1 MVLWQKS
8 DYRPGL
14 SVALWGAVSHVRT
27 CTLSQQDAAQ
37 PPSLPDA
44 PLDGAQ
50 LSFETRTDPAV
61 EPPVEPQIEQPVDR
75 ADSPAN
81 PPANPSV
88 DSPSSNGS
96 GTYDASDIDVLE
108 GIEAVRRRPGMYI
121 GSTGQAG
128 LHHLVYEIVD
138 NSVDEAMAGQA
149 TRIEIALQPG
159 GWVQVRDDGRGIPV
173 DKHSKTGK
181 SALETVLTVLH
192 AGGKFGGGGYKV
204 SGGLHGVGAS
214 VVNALSSQLEV
225 EVRRDSTSYTQSYVR
240 GVPNDELERA
250 PLAPLATPT
259 TGTMVRWIADDQV
272 IDQLEYDFHT
282 LAQRFREIAY
292 LNKSLWICFR
302 DERHFPSDATDEERD
317 QLEPTDEKNFY
328 FEGGIQSYVRFLNR
342 DREVVQPLPFH
353 LDREVAGNGAP
364 VAVEVAIQYNADF
377 QDSVYAFA
385 NTINT
390 HEGGSHLTGFRS
402 ALTRAINDFARRN
415 KQLGDKDA
423 NITGEDTREGL
434 TAVISVKLGE
444 PQFEGQT
451 KTKLGNPEIK
461 GIVES
466 ATAEALAEYFD
477 GQPRE
482 GRRIV
487 EKCLTTARAREAARK
502 ARAIVQ
508 RKGALEGAALPGK
521 LADCSE
527 RDPALSEIFIVEG
540 DSAGGSAKQGRDR
553 RTQAILPL
561 RGKVLNVERARLDK
575 LLGHEAYRTL
585 ITALGTGIGE
595 DFDLSKLRYHKVV
608 IMTDADSDGAHI
620 RTLLLTFFFRHMRDL
635 IDDRKLYIAQPPL
648 YRVQAGRQKPEWLFS
663 DPELEAFMGKQKE
676 GQKKISVQR
685 YKGLG
690 EMNADQLWET
700 TMDPQARVLWSVDI
714 DDEHAADDLF
724 VKLMGDDP
732 SKRRQFIE
740 QHADMAKIDV

>member
-1 MVLWQKS
+1 MTQHEPEQPELPLGAAEPAL
-8 DYRPGL
+8 RHEAGL
-14 SVALWGAVSHVRT
+14 SS
-27 CTLSQQDAAQ
+27 SND
-37 PPSLPDA
+37 
-44 PLDGAQ
+44 
-50 LSFETRTDPAV
+50 
-61 EPPVEPQIEQPVDR
+61 
-75 ADSPAN
+75 
-81 PPANPSV
+81 V
-88 DSPSSNGS
+88 DS
-96 GTYDASDIDVLE
+96 YDASDIDVLE

-138 NSVDEAMAGQA
+138 NSVDEAMAGHA
-149 TRIEIALQPG
+149 SRIDIGLQPG
-159 GWVQVRDDGRGIPV
+159 GWVQVRDNGRGIPT
-173 DKHSKTGK
+173 DQHAKTGK

-225 EVRRDSTSYTQSYVR
+225 EVRRDGRLHTQSYVR
-240 GVPNDELERA
+240 GVATGSIKRRK
-250 PLAPLATPT
+250 LARGDTPE
-259 TGTMVRWIADDQV
+259 TGTTVRWVADDEV

-292 LNKSLWICFR
+292 LNKGLWICFR
-302 DERHFPSDATDEERD
+302 DERNLPVDASDG
-317 QLEPTDEKNFY
+317 EPADEKNFY

-342 DREVVQPLPFH
+342 DREVLQPLPFH
-353 LDREVAGNGAP
+353 LDREVGVNGTA
-364 VAVEVAIQYNADF
+364 VMVEVAIQYNGDF

-415 KQLGDKDA
+415 KQLGDKDP

-508 RKGALEGAALPGK
+508 RKGALEGASLPGK

-527 RDPALSEIFIVEG
+527 RDPELSELFIVEG

-595 DFDLSKLRYHKVV
+595 DFDLSRLRYHKVV

-620 RTLLLTFFFRHMRDL
+620 RTLLLTFFFRHMREL
-635 IDDRKLYIAQPPL
+635 IDDGKLYIAQPPL
-648 YRVQAGRQKPEWLFS
+648 YRVQAGRQKAEWLYS
-663 DPELEAFMGKQKE
+663 DAELESFMAKQNE
-676 GQKKISVQR
+676 GQKKVSVQR

-700 TMDPQARVLWSVDI
+700 TMDPQARLLWSVDI
-714 DDEHAADDLF
+714 ADEHAADDLF

-732 SKRRQFIE
+732 AKRRHFIE

>member
-1 MVLWQKS
+1 M
-8 DYRPGL
+8 
-14 SVALWGAVSHVRT
+14 AAGASPVRT
-27 CTLSQQDAAQ
+27 DNLSQHDATEPA
-37 PPSLPDA
+37 LPT
-44 PLDGAQ
+44 DGAQ
-50 LSFETRTDPAV
+50 LALGQEID
-61 EPPVEPQIEQPVDR
+61 
-75 ADSPAN
+75 
-81 PPANPSV
+81 PPAPNGT
-88 DSPSSNGS
+88 DS
-96 GTYDASDIDVLE
+96 YDASDIDVLE

-138 NSVDEAMAGQA
+138 NSVDEAMAGHA
-149 TRIEIALQPG
+149 TRIDIALQPD
-159 GWVQVRDDGRGIPV
+159 GWVQVRDDGRGIPT
-173 DKHSKTGK
+173 DQHAKTGK

-225 EVRRDSTSYTQSYVR
+225 EVRRDGQSHTQSYAR
-240 GVPNDELERA
+240 GVPTGGVERRKLPRGSA
-250 PLAPLATPT
+250 PA
-259 TGTMVRWIADDQV
+259 TGTMVRWVADEQV
-272 IDQLEYDFHT
+272 IDHLEYDFHT
-282 LAQRFREIAY
+282 LAQRFREVAY
-292 LNKSLWICFR
+292 LNKGLWICFR
-302 DERHFPSDATDEERD
+302 DERNFPADATEAQRAAI
-317 QLEPTDEKNFY
+317 EPLDEKNFY

-342 DREVVQPLPFH
+342 DREVLQALPFH
-353 LDREVAGNGAP
+353 LDREVGVNGTA
-364 VAVEVAIQYNADF
+364 VVVEVAIQYNADF

-402 ALTRAINDFARRN
+402 ALTRAVNDFARRN
-415 KQLGDKDA
+415 KQLGDKDP

-466 ATAEALAEYFD
+466 ATAEALSEYLD

-508 RKGALEGAALPGK
+508 RKGALEGASLPGK

-540 DSAGGSAKQGRDR
+540 PSAGGSAKEGRDR

-620 RTLLLTFFFRHMRDL
+620 RTLLLTFFFRHMREL
-635 IDDRKLYIAQPPL
+635 IEDGKLYIAQPPL
-648 YRVQAGRQKPEWLFS
+648 YRVKA
-663 DPELEAFMGKQKE
+663 GKQKAEWLYTDADLESFMEKQNE
-676 GQKKISVQR
+676 GQKKVSVQR
-685 YKGLG
+685 FKGLG

-700 TMDPQARVLWSVDI
+700 TMDPQVRLLWSVDI
-714 DDEHAADDLF
+714 ADEHAADDLF

-732 SKRRQFIE
+732 AKRRHFIE

>member
-1 MVLWQKS
+1 MSLGEA
-8 DYRPGL
+8 D
-14 SVALWGAVSHVRT
+14 VA
-27 CTLSQQDAAQ
+27 
-37 PPSLPDA
+37 PDQHNE
-44 PLDGAQ
+44 PD
-50 LSFETRTDPAV
+50 EPAL
-61 EPPVEPQIEQPVDR
+61 VEPQ
-75 ADSPAN
+75 
-81 PPANPSV
+81 
-88 DSPSSNGS
+88 GS
-96 GTYDASDIDVLE
+96 GTGAGLAPDNLPSNGTDSYDASDIDVLE

-138 NSVDEAMAGQA
+138 NSVDEAMAGHA
-149 TRIEIALQPG
+149 SRIEVTLQPD
-159 GWVQVRDDGRGIPV
+159 GWVQVRDDGRGIPT
-173 DKHSKTGK
+173 DKHAKTGR

-214 VVNALSSQLEV
+214 VVNALSAHLEV
-225 EVRRDSTSYTQSYVR
+225 EVRRDGYSHTQSYVR
-240 GVPNDELERA
+240 GVASGEVKRKK
-250 PLAPLATPT
+250 LAKDPTPP
-259 TGTMVRWIADDQV
+259 TGTMVRWIADDEV
-272 IDQLEYDFHT
+272 IDHLEYDFNV

-292 LNKSLWICFR
+292 LNKGLWICFR
-302 DERHFPSDATDEERD
+302 DERHQAGDSEG
-317 QLEPTDEKNFY
+317 EPRDEKNFY

-342 DREVVQPLPFH
+342 DREVLQALPFH
-353 LDREVAGNGAP
+353 LDREVGANGTA
-364 VAVEVAIQYNADF
+364 VVVEVAIQYNADF

-390 HEGGSHLTGFRS
+390 HEGGTHLTGFRS

-415 KQLGDKDA
+415 KQLGDKDP

-434 TAVISVKLGE
+434 TAVVSVKLSE

-461 GIVES
+461 GLVES
-466 ATAEALAEYFD
+466 ATSEALAEYLD
-477 GQPRE
+477 GQQRE

-508 RKGALEGAALPGK
+508 RKGVLEGASLPGK

-527 RDPALSEIFIVEG
+527 RDPALSELFIVEG

-575 LLGHEAYRTL
+575 LLGHEAFRTL

-635 IDDRKLYIAQPPL
+635 LDDGKLYIAQPPL
-648 YRVQAGRQKPEWLFS
+648 YRVQAGRQKAEWLYS
-663 DPELEAFMGKQKE
+663 DAELESFMEKQKE
-676 GQKKISVQR
+676 GQKKVSVQR

-700 TMDPQARVLWSVDI
+700 TMDPAARLLWSVDI
-714 DDEHAADDLF
+714 ADEHAADDLF

-732 SKRRQFIE
+732 SKRRHFIE
-740 QHADMAKIDV
+740 QHADLARIDI

>member
-1 MVLWQKS
+1 MSQHDAAS
-8 DYRPGL
+8 SAATPDSADSPG
-14 SVALWGAVSHVRT
+14 
-27 CTLSQQDAAQ
+27 DAAQ
-37 PPSLPDA
+37 LSLDQQT
-44 PLDGAQ
+44 GQ
-50 LSFETRTDPAV
+50 NGSV
-61 EPPVEPQIEQPVDR
+61 EPAGASDLI
-75 ADSPAN
+75 SN
-81 PPANPSV
+81 
-88 DSPSSNGS
+88 NGS
-96 GTYDASDIDVLE
+96 ASYDASDIDVLE

-138 NSVDEAMAGQA
+138 NSVDEAMAGHA

-159 GWVQVRDDGRGIPV
+159 GWVQVRDDGRGIPT

-225 EVRRDSTSYTQSYVR
+225 EVRRDGISHTQSYIR
-240 GVPNDELERA
+240 GVPNGDLQRE
-250 PLAPLATPT
+250 PLPSDATPP

-272 IDQLEYDFHT
+272 IDQLDYDFHT

-292 LNKSLWICFR
+292 LNKGLWISFR
-302 DERHFPSDATDEERD
+302 DERRFPPDASDEERA
-317 QLEPTDEKNFY
+317 QLEPADEKNFY

-353 LDREVAGNGAP
+353 LDREVPGNGAP

-415 KQLGDKDA
+415 KQLGDKDP

-466 ATAEALAEYFD
+466 ATAEALAEYLD

-482 GRRIV
+482 GRKIV

-508 RKGALEGAALPGK
+508 RKGALEGASLPGK

-527 RDPALSEIFIVEG
+527 RDPELSEIFIVEG

-648 YRVQAGRQKPEWLFS
+648 YRVQAGRQKAEWLYS
-663 DPELEAFMGKQKE
+663 DEELESFMDKQKE
-676 GQKKISVQR
+676 GQKKVSVQR

-700 TMDPQARVLWSVDI
+700 TMDPQARLLWSVDI
-714 DDEHAADDLF
+714 ADEHAADDLF

>member
-1 MVLWQKS
+1 MTT
-8 DYRPGL
+8 P
-14 SVALWGAVSHVRT
+14 
-27 CTLSQQDAAQ
+27 QDAAQ
-37 PPSLPDA
+37 PEL
-44 PLDGAQ
+44 PLDSEIDRGDDEHS
-50 LSFETRTDPAV
+50 LSAAAPA
-61 EPPVEPQIEQPVDR
+61 PAEPQVSAREPV
-75 ADSPAN
+75 A
-81 PPANPSV
+81 PPSR
-88 DSPSSNGS
+88 NGVES
-96 GTYDASDIDVLE
+96 YDASDIDVLE

-138 NSVDEAMAGQA
+138 NSVDEAMAGHA
-149 TRIEIALQPG
+149 SRIEVTLQAE
-159 GWVQVRDDGRGIPV
+159 GWVQVRDDGRGIPT
-173 DKHSKTGK
+173 DKHSKTGR

-225 EVRRDSTSYTQSYVR
+225 EVRRDGRSHTQSYAR
-240 GVPNDELERA
+240 GVPTGEVKRKKLSKDAA
-250 PLAPLATPT
+250 PL
-259 TGTMVRWIADDQV
+259 TGTMVRWIADDEV
-272 IDQLEYDFHT
+272 IDHLEYDFHT

-292 LNKSLWICFR
+292 LNKGLWICFR
-302 DERHFPSDATDEERD
+302 DERNLIAGEDS
-317 QLEPTDEKNFY
+317 EPADEKNFY

-342 DREVVQPLPFH
+342 DREVLQPLPFH
-353 LDREVAGNGAP
+353 LDREVSGNGSP
-364 VAVEVAIQYNADF
+364 VVVEVSIQYNADF

-402 ALTRAINDFARRN
+402 AVTRAINDFARRN
-415 KQLGDKDA
+415 KQLGDKDP

-434 TAVISVKLGE
+434 TAVVSVKLGE

-461 GIVES
+461 GLVES
-466 ATAEALAEYFD
+466 ATAEALAEYLD
-477 GQPRE
+477 GQQRE

-508 RKGALEGAALPGK
+508 RKGALEGASLPGK

-527 RDPALSEIFIVEG
+527 RDPALSELFIVEG

-620 RTLLLTFFFRHMRDL
+620 RTLLLTFFFRHMREL
-635 IDDRKLYIAQPPL
+635 LDDGKLYIAQPPL
-648 YRVQAGRQKPEWLFS
+648 YRVQAGRQKAEWLYS
-663 DPELEAFMGKQKE
+663 DAELESFMEKQSE
-676 GQKKISVQR
+676 GQKKVSVQR

-700 TMDPQARVLWSVDI
+700 TMDPAARVLWSVAI
-714 DDEHAADDLF
+714 ADEHAADDLF

-732 SKRRQFIE
+732 AKRRHFIE
-740 QHADMAKIDV
+740 QHADLARIDV

>member
-1 MVLWQKS
+1 M
-8 DYRPGL
+8 
-14 SVALWGAVSHVRT
+14 
-27 CTLSQQDAAQ
+27 SQHDAASSAATPDLPGDQ
-37 PPSLPDA
+37 STLQVPIKPNPPSLEI
-44 PLDGAQ
+44 GA
-50 LSFETRTDPAV
+50 
-61 EPPVEPQIEQPVDR
+61 
-75 ADSPAN
+75 
-81 PPANPSV
+81 ANPSI
-88 DSPSSNGS
+88 SS
-96 GTYDASDIDVLE
+96 YDASDIDVLE

-138 NSVDEAMAGQA
+138 NSVDEAMAGHA

-159 GWVQVRDDGRGIPV
+159 GWVQVRDDGRGIPT

-225 EVRRDSTSYTQSYVR
+225 EVRRGGISHTQSYIR
-240 GVPNDELERA
+240 GVPNGDLQRE
-250 PLAPLATPT
+250 PLPADATPP

-272 IDQLEYDFHT
+272 IDQLDYDFHT

-292 LNKSLWICFR
+292 LNKGLWISFR
-302 DERHFPSDATDEERD
+302 DERRFPPDASDEERA
-317 QLEPTDEKNFY
+317 QLEPADEKNFY

-353 LDREVAGNGAP
+353 LDREVPGNGAP

-415 KQLGDKDA
+415 KQLGDKDP

-466 ATAEALAEYFD
+466 ATAEALAEYLD

-482 GRRIV
+482 GRKIV

-508 RKGALEGAALPGK
+508 RKGALEGASLPGK

-527 RDPALSEIFIVEG
+527 RDPELSEIFIVEG

-648 YRVQAGRQKPEWLFS
+648 YRVQAGRQKAEWLYS
-663 DPELEAFMGKQKE
+663 DEELESFMDKQKE
-676 GQKKISVQR
+676 GQKKVSVQR

-700 TMDPQARVLWSVDI
+700 TMDPQARLLWSVDI
-714 DDEHAADDLF
+714 ADEHAADDLF

>member
-1 MVLWQKS
+1 MPPQ
-8 DYRPGL
+8 DP
-14 SVALWGAVSHVRT
+14 
-27 CTLSQQDAAQ
+27 QQTAFRF
-37 PPSLPDA
+37 
-44 PLDGAQ
+44 DGAP
-50 LSFETRTDPAV
+50 PA
-61 EPPVEPQIEQPVDR
+61 PTSPAAPVEPTAPRSQPPTPPDNG
-75 ADSPAN
+75 ADS
-81 PPANPSV
+81 
-88 DSPSSNGS
+88 
-96 GTYDASDIDVLE
+96 YDASDIDVLE

-138 NSVDEAMAGQA
+138 NAVDEAMAGHA
-149 TRIEIALQPG
+149 ARIDIALQPG
-159 GWVQVRDDGRGIPV
+159 GWVQVRDDGRGIPT
-173 DKHSKTGK
+173 DQHAKTGK

-214 VVNALSSQLEV
+214 VVNALAAQLEV
-225 EVRRDSTSYTQSYVR
+225 EVRRDGQAHRQRYTR
-240 GVPNDELERA
+240 GVASGPVERS
-250 PLAPLATPT
+250 PLPRGAAPT

-272 IDQLEYDFHT
+272 IDHLEYDFQT
-282 LAQRFREIAY
+282 LTQRFREIAY
-292 LNKSLWICFR
+292 LNKGLWICFR
-302 DERHFPSDATDEERD
+302 DERNFPPDADGTDP
-317 QLEPTDEKNFY
+317 EPADEKNFY
-328 FEGGIQSYVRFLNR
+328 FEGGIQSYVRYLNR
-342 DREVVQPLPFH
+342 DREVLQTLPFH
-353 LDREVAGNGAP
+353 LDREVTSSSGNGAP
-364 VAVEVAIQYNADF
+364 VAVEVAIQYNGDF

-402 ALTRAINDFARRN
+402 ALTRAINDFARRS
-415 KQLGDKDA
+415 KQLGDKDP

-461 GIVES
+461 GLVES
-466 ATAEALAEYFD
+466 ATAEALAEYLD

-527 RDPALSEIFIVEG
+527 RDPELSELFIVEG

-575 LLGHEAYRTL
+575 LLGHEAFRTL

-595 DFDLSKLRYHKVV
+595 DFDLSRLRYHKVV

-620 RTLLLTFFFRHMRDL
+620 RTLLLTFFFRHMREL

-648 YRVQAGRQKPEWLFS
+648 YRVQAGRQKAEWLYS
-663 DPELEAFMGKQKE
+663 DADLEAFMDKQSE
-676 GQKKISVQR
+676 GQRKVSVQR

-700 TMDPQARVLWSVDI
+700 TMDPQARILWSVDI
-714 DDEHAADDLF
+714 ADERAADDLF

-732 SKRRQFIE
+732 AKRRHFIE
-740 QHADMAKIDV
+740 QHADLARIDV

>member
-1 MVLWQKS
+1 MAQQE
-8 DYRPGL
+8 PG
-14 SVALWGAVSHVRT
+14 H
-27 CTLSQQDAAQ
+27 
-37 PPSLPDA
+37 PELPIS
-44 PLDGAQ
+44 G
-50 LSFETRTDPAV
+50 
-61 EPPVEPQIEQPVDR
+61 
-75 ADSPAN
+75 ADSAPEPN
-81 PPANPSV
+81 V
-88 DSPSSNGS
+88 DLPSSNGTDS
-96 GTYDASDIDVLE
+96 YDASDIDVLE

-138 NSVDEAMAGQA
+138 NSVDEAMAGHA
-149 TRIEIALQPG
+149 TRIEVALQPE
-159 GWVQVRDDGRGIPV
+159 GWVQVRDDGRGIPT
-173 DKHSKTGK
+173 DQHAKTGK

-214 VVNALSSQLEV
+214 VVNALSSQLQV
-225 EVRRDSTSYTQSYVR
+225 EVRRGGYSHTQSYVR
-240 GVPNDELERA
+240 GVPTGSVERSRLDPA
-250 PLAPLATPT
+250 ASPS
-259 TGTMVRWIADDQV
+259 TGTMVRWVADDQV
-272 IDQLEYDFHT
+272 IDQLEYDFDT
-282 LAQRFREIAY
+282 LAQRFREVAY
-292 LNKSLWICFR
+292 LNKGLWICFR
-302 DERHFPSDATDEERD
+302 DERNTAADAQRTDT
-317 QLEPTDEKNFY
+317 EPRDEKNFY

-342 DREVVQPLPFH
+342 DREVLQPLPFH
-353 LDREVAGNGAP
+353 LDHEIGVNGAA
-364 VAVEVAIQYNADF
+364 VVVEVAIQYNADF

-402 ALTRAINDFARRN
+402 ALTRAVNDFARRN
-415 KQLGDKDA
+415 KQLGDKDP

-434 TAVISVKLGE
+434 TAVVSVKLSE

-466 ATAEALAEYFD
+466 ATAEALAEYLD

-508 RKGALEGAALPGK
+508 RKGALEGASLPGK

-527 RDPALSEIFIVEG
+527 RDPSLSEIFIVEG
-540 DSAGGSAKQGRDR
+540 PSAGGSAKEGRDR

-575 LLGHEAYRTL
+575 LLGHEAFRTL

-620 RTLLLTFFFRHMRDL
+620 RTLLLTFFFRHMREL
-635 IDDRKLYIAQPPL
+635 IEDRKLYIAQPPL
-648 YRVQAGRQKPEWLFS
+648 YRVKVGKQAEWLYS
-663 DPELEAFMGKQKE
+663 DADLEAFMDKQNE
-676 GQKKISVQR
+676 GQKKVAVQR
-685 YKGLG
+685 FKGLG

-700 TMDPQARVLWSVDI
+700 TMDPQVRLLWSVDI
-714 DDEHAADDLF
+714 ADEHAADDLF

-732 SKRRQFIE
+732 AKRRHFIE
-740 QHADMAKIDV
+740 QHADLARIDV

>member
-1 MVLWQKS
+1 MSILSESEAVQTELFS
-8 DYRPGL
+8 D
-14 SVALWGAVSHVRT
+14 SETVAPAPEVSLEAPPEQIAPEPVESAPATNGATTVAVS
-27 CTLSQQDAAQ
+27 
-37 PPSLPDA
+37 
-44 PLDGAQ
+44 
-50 LSFETRTDPAV
+50 
-61 EPPVEPQIEQPVDR
+61 
-75 ADSPAN
+75 DS
-81 PPANPSV
+81 
-88 DSPSSNGS
+88 
-96 GTYDASDIDVLE
+96 YDASDIDVLE

-138 NSVDEAMAGQA
+138 NAVDEAMAGHA
-149 TRIEIALQPG
+149 SRVDISLLPG
-159 GWVQVRDDGRGIPV
+159 GWVQVQDDGRGIPT
-173 DKHSKTGK
+173 DKHAKTGK

-214 VVNALSSQLEV
+214 VVNALASQLEV
-225 EVRRDSTSYTQSYVR
+225 EVRRGGQAHRQKYVR
-240 GVPNDELERA
+240 GVPESAVRKSKLASRA
-250 PLAPLATPT
+250 KPR
-259 TGTMVRWIADDQV
+259 TGTLVRWIADEEV
-272 IDQLEYDFHT
+272 IDHLEYDFNT

-292 LNKSLWICFR
+292 LNKGLWISFK
-302 DERHFPSDATDEERD
+302 DERDKPVNGTRKELREY
-317 QLEPTDEKNFY
+317 EPAAEKNFY
-328 FEGGIQSYVRFLNR
+328 FEGGIQSYVRYLNR
-342 DREVVQPLPFH
+342 DREVLQPLPFH
-353 LDREVAGNGAP
+353 LDREIETSGSP
-364 VAVEVAIQYNADF
+364 VAVEVSIQYNADF

-415 KQLGDKDA
+415 KLLGEKDA
-423 NITGEDTREGL
+423 NITGDDTREGL
-434 TAVISVKLGE
+434 TAVVSVKLSE

-451 KTKLGNPEIK
+451 KTKLGNPEIQ
-461 GIVES
+461 GIVAS
-466 ATAEALAEYFD
+466 ATAEALSEYLD
-477 GQPRE
+477 GNARE

-508 RKGALEGAALPGK
+508 RKGALEGASLPGK

-527 RDPALSEIFIVEG
+527 RDPELSELFIVEG

-595 DFDLSKLRYHKVV
+595 DFDLSRLRYHKVV

-635 IDDRKLYIAQPPL
+635 IDDGKLYIAQPPL
-648 YRVQAGRQKPEWLFS
+648 YRVQAGRQTAQWLYS
-663 DPELEAFMGKQKE
+663 DAELEAFMEKQSE
-676 GQKKISVQR
+676 GQKKVSVQR

-700 TMDPQARVLWSVDI
+700 TMDPQARVLWSVAI
-714 DDEHAADDLF
+714 ADEHAADDLF

-732 SKRRQFIE
+732 AKRRHFIE
-740 QHADMAKIDV
+740 QHADLARIDV

>member
-1 MVLWQKS
+1 MAQQES
-8 DYRPGL
+8 GQIGL
-14 SVALWGAVSHVRT
+14 
-27 CTLSQQDAAQ
+27 
-37 PPSLPDA
+37 
-44 PLDGAQ
+44 PLEGAQ
-50 LSFETRTDPAV
+50 LALGQTV
-61 EPPVEPQIEQPVDR
+61 ESLPTNGVDNADR
-75 ADSPAN
+75 ADNA
-81 PPANPSV
+81 
-88 DSPSSNGS
+88 DR
-96 GTYDASDIDVLE
+96 YDASDIDVLE

-121 GSTGQAG
+121 GSTGHAG

-138 NSVDEAMAGQA
+138 NAVDEAMAGHA
-149 TRIEIALQPG
+149 TRVEVTLQAG
-159 GWVQVRDDGRGIPV
+159 GWVQVRDDGRGIPT
-173 DKHSKTGK
+173 DTHAKTGK

-214 VVNALSSQLEV
+214 VVNALSSHLEV
-225 EVRRDSTSYTQSYVR
+225 EVRRDGASHTQSYVR
-240 GVPNDELERA
+240 GIPVDEVQHAMLPRDA
-250 PLAPLATPT
+250 SPR
-259 TGTMVRWIADDQV
+259 TGTMVRWIADAEVLDH
-272 IDQLEYDFHT
+272 LEYDFDT
-282 LAQRFREIAY
+282 LTQRFREIAY
-292 LNKSLWICFR
+292 LNKGLWICFR
-302 DERHFPSDATDEERD
+302 DERPLPAGAVQPIAPEPRNER
-317 QLEPTDEKNFY
+317 NFY

-342 DREVVQPLPFH
+342 DREVLQALPFH
-353 LDREVAGNGAP
+353 LDREVSSNGST
-364 VAVEVAIQYNADF
+364 VLVEVAIQYNADL

-390 HEGGSHLTGFRS
+390 YEGGSHLTGFRS

-415 KQLGDKDA
+415 RQLNEKDP

-434 TAVISVKLGE
+434 TAVVSVKLSE

-461 GIVES
+461 GLVES
-466 ATAEALAEYFD
+466 TTAEALSEYLD
-477 GQPRE
+477 GQQRE

-508 RKGALEGAALPGK
+508 RKGALDGASLPGK

-527 RDPALSEIFIVEG
+527 RNSALSELFIVEG

-575 LLGHEAYRTL
+575 LLGHEAFRTL

-595 DFDLSKLRYHKVV
+595 DFDLSRLRYHKVV

-620 RTLLLTFFFRHMRDL
+620 RTLLLTFFFRHMREL
-635 IDDRKLYIAQPPL
+635 IDNNNENGGNLFVAQPPL
-648 YRVQAGRQKPEWLFS
+648 YRVQAGRQKAEWLYS
-663 DPELEAFMGKQKE
+663 DDALEAFMERQRE
-676 GQKKISVQR
+676 GQKKVSVQR

-700 TMDPQARVLWSVDI
+700 TMDPAARVLWQVDI
-714 DDEHAADDLF
+714 ADEHAADDLF

-732 SKRRQFIE
+732 SKRRHFIE
-740 QHADMAKIDV
+740 QHADLARIDV

>member
-1 MVLWQKS
+1 M
-8 DYRPGL
+8 
-14 SVALWGAVSHVRT
+14 ALT
-27 CTLSQQDAAQ
+27 TQQDAAQ
-37 PPSLPDA
+37 PELP
-44 PLDGAQ
+44 L
-50 LSFETRTDPAV
+50 
-61 EPPVEPQIEQPVDR
+61 EPQTDRVNEDTPPPAAAAPEPAEPAASEQP
-75 ADSPAN
+75 SP
-81 PPANPSV
+81 
-88 DSPSSNGS
+88 NGS
-96 GTYDASDIDVLE
+96 ESYDASDIDVLE

-138 NSVDEAMAGQA
+138 NSVDEAMAGHA
-149 TRIEIALQPG
+149 TRIDIALQPG
-159 GWVQVRDDGRGIPV
+159 GWVQVRDDGRGIPT
-173 DKHSKTGK
+173 DKHAKTGR

-225 EVRRDSTSYTQSYVR
+225 EVRRDGRSHTQSYVR
-240 GVPNDELERA
+240 GVPTGELKRKKLTRDAA
-250 PLAPLATPT
+250 PP
-259 TGTMVRWIADDQV
+259 TGTMVRWIADDEV

-292 LNKSLWICFR
+292 LNKGLWICFR
-302 DERHFPSDATDEERD
+302 DERTLTEGVES
-317 QLEPTDEKNFY
+317 EPAEEKNFY

-342 DREVVQPLPFH
+342 DREVLQPLPFH
-353 LDREVAGNGAP
+353 LDREVSGNGSP
-364 VAVEVAIQYNADF
+364 VVVEVAIQYNADF
-377 QDSVYAFA
+377 HDSVYAFA

-402 ALTRAINDFARRN
+402 AVTRAINDFARRN
-415 KQLGDKDA
+415 KQLGDKDP

-461 GIVES
+461 GLVES
-466 ATAEALAEYFD
+466 ATAEALAEYLD
-477 GQPRE
+477 GQQRE

-508 RKGALEGAALPGK
+508 RKGALEGASLPGK

-527 RDPALSEIFIVEG
+527 RDPALSELFIVEG

-595 DFDLSKLRYHKVV
+595 DFDLARLRYHKVV

-635 IDDRKLYIAQPPL
+635 IDDGKLYIAQPPL
-648 YRVQAGRQKPEWLFS
+648 YRVQAGRQKAEWLYS
-663 DPELEAFMGKQKE
+663 DAELESFMEKQSE
-676 GQKKISVQR
+676 GQKKVSVQR

-700 TMDPQARVLWSVDI
+700 TMDPAARVLWSVAI
-714 DDEHAADDLF
+714 ADEHAADDLF

-732 SKRRQFIE
+732 AKRRHFIE
-740 QHADMAKIDV
+740 QHADLARIDV

>member
-1 MVLWQKS
+1 M
-8 DYRPGL
+8 
-14 SVALWGAVSHVRT
+14 
-27 CTLSQQDAAQ
+27 SQHDAASTAATPDLPGDQ
-37 PPSLPDA
+37 STLQVPIKPNPPSLEI
-44 PLDGAQ
+44 GA
-50 LSFETRTDPAV
+50 
-61 EPPVEPQIEQPVDR
+61 
-75 ADSPAN
+75 
-81 PPANPSV
+81 ANPSI
-88 DSPSSNGS
+88 SS
-96 GTYDASDIDVLE
+96 YDASDIDVLE

-138 NSVDEAMAGQA
+138 NSVDEAMAGHA

-159 GWVQVRDDGRGIPV
+159 GWVQVRDDGRGIPT

-225 EVRRDSTSYTQSYVR
+225 EVRRDGISHTQSYIR
-240 GVPNDELERA
+240 GVPNGDLQRE
-250 PLAPLATPT
+250 PLPADATPP

-272 IDQLEYDFHT
+272 IDQLDYDFHT

-292 LNKSLWICFR
+292 LNKGLWISFR
-302 DERHFPSDATDEERD
+302 DERRFPPDASDEERA
-317 QLEPTDEKNFY
+317 QLEPADEKNFY

-353 LDREVAGNGAP
+353 LDREVPGNGAP

-415 KQLGDKDA
+415 KQLGDKDP

-466 ATAEALAEYFD
+466 ATAEALAEYLD

-482 GRRIV
+482 GRKIV

-508 RKGALEGAALPGK
+508 RKGALEGASLPGK

-527 RDPALSEIFIVEG
+527 RDPELSEIFIVEG

-648 YRVQAGRQKPEWLFS
+648 YRVQAGRQKAEWLYS
-663 DPELEAFMGKQKE
+663 DEELESFMDKQKE
-676 GQKKISVQR
+676 GQKKVSVQR

-700 TMDPQARVLWSVDI
+700 TMDPQARLLWSVDI
-714 DDEHAADDLF
+714 ADEHAADDLF

>member
-1 MVLWQKS
+1 MTQQE
-8 DYRPGL
+8 PG
-14 SVALWGAVSHVRT
+14 
-27 CTLSQQDAAQ
+27 Q
-37 PPSLPDA
+37 PEL
-44 PLDGAQ
+44 PLDG
-50 LSFETRTDPAV
+50 TDPAREPAV
-61 EPPVEPQIEQPVDR
+61 ER
-75 ADSPAN
+75 
-81 PPANPSV
+81 
-88 DSPSSNGS
+88 PSSNGVGS
-96 GTYDASDIDVLE
+96 YDASDIDVLE

-138 NSVDEAMAGQA
+138 NSVDEAMAGHA
-149 TRIEIALQPG
+149 SRIEITLQPE
-159 GWVQVRDDGRGIPV
+159 GWVEVRDDGRGIPT
-173 DKHSKTGK
+173 DQHAKTGK

-214 VVNALSSQLEV
+214 VVNALSARLEV
-225 EVRRDSTSYTQSYVR
+225 EVRRDGKSHTQSYAR
-240 GVPNDELERA
+240 GVPTGGIKRRKQAREV
-250 PLAPLATPT
+250 TPQ
-259 TGTMVRWIADDQV
+259 TGTMVRWVADDEV
-272 IDQLEYDFHT
+272 IDHLEYDFHT
-282 LAQRFREIAY
+282 LSQRFREIAY
-292 LNKSLWICFR
+292 LNKGLWICFR
-302 DERHFPSDATDEERD
+302 DERDFPPGLSNDERRSR
-317 QLEPTDEKNFY
+317 EPREEKNFY

-342 DREVVQPLPFH
+342 DREVLQPLPFH
-353 LDREVAGNGAP
+353 LDREVGVNGTA
-364 VAVEVAIQYNADF
+364 VMVEVAIQYNADF

-415 KQLGDKDA
+415 KQLGDKDP

-466 ATAEALAEYFD
+466 ATAEALAEYLD

-508 RKGALEGAALPGK
+508 RKGALEGASLPGK

-540 DSAGGSAKQGRDR
+540 PSAGGSAKEGRDR

-575 LLGHEAYRTL
+575 LLGHEAFRTL

-620 RTLLLTFFFRHMRDL
+620 RTLLLTFFFRHMREL
-635 IDDRKLYIAQPPL
+635 IEDGKLYIAQPPL
-648 YRVQAGRQKPEWLFS
+648 YRVKVGKQAEWLYA
-663 DPELEAFMGKQKE
+663 DADLEAFMDKQNE
-676 GQKKISVQR
+676 GQKKVSVQR
-685 YKGLG
+685 FKGLG

-700 TMDPQARVLWSVDI
+700 TMDPQARLLWSVDI
-714 DDEHAADDLF
+714 ADEHAADDLF

-732 SKRRQFIE
+732 AKRRHFIE